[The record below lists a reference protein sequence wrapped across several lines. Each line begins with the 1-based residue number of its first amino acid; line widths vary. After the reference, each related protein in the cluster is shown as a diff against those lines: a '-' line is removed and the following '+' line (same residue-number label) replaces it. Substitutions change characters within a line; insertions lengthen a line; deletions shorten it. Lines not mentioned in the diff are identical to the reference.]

1 MSLKFFG
8 QFLVSK
14 GAIGVEQLREALWL
28 MDRLNPRLDD
38 LAVQL
43 QMITPTK
50 RAELARESV
59 ESGFSFQEL
68 VEDEQL
74 LDAAQ
79 VNTLLENWDHA
90 RLDVG
95 EALKRLGHLDAE
107 TLRVLTSEFDAD
119 QRGYYEASVALPES
133 LNAHR
138 PARAVIGLFCRL
150 LPTIAGITVNEDSIR
165 ESEVPK
171 GDYYTAAIL
180 ARGVAPLRVELR
192 AEYGL
197 AAAVARGMTSDV
209 ELEPNRRECDEAVAE
224 LLNIV
229 VGNAIAVLEED
240 GLHLSLIPPDLA
252 RPEQVGNTVELT
264 TDRGKGWL
272 LMDPAPA
279 IQSKQQDIE
288 LGADV

>member
-8 QFLVSK
+8 QFLVAK

-43 QMITPTK
+43 EMITPKK

-74 LDAAQ
+74 LDASQ
-79 VNTLLENWDHA
+79 FNTLLESWDKA

-107 TLRVLTSEFDAD
+107 ELQALTVEFDAD
-119 QRGYYEASVALPES
+119 QRPYYEASIKLPDVLS
-133 LNAHR
+133 SHR
-138 PARAVIGLFCRL
+138 PARAVVGLFCRL
-150 LPTIAGITVNEDSIR
+150 LPTIAGITVDKESIR
-165 ESEVPK
+165 ECEAPDGPLHK
-171 GDYYTAAIL
+171 AAIL
-180 ARGVAPLRVELR
+180 ARGAAPLRIEMR
-192 AEYGL
+192 ADHDL
-197 AAAVARGMTSDV
+197 AVAVARGMTSTPD
-209 ELEPNRRECDEAVAE
+209 LEPSATECEEVVAE

-229 VGNAIAVLEED
+229 VGNAVAMLEED
-240 GLHLSLIPPDLA
+240 GLHLSIIPPDMNA
-252 RPEQVGNTVELT
+252 PEQAGSIVQMV

-279 IQSKQQDIE
+279 VQPKQKELE